1 MSAQYSRRGTSQISN
16 MSKILE
22 KIVYR
27 RLYEYLMD
35 NNLLTQHNSG
45 FKKNDSTINQLLKII
60 HQIYQD
66 VNDGND
72 TCLVFLDVSKA
83 FDKVWHEGL
92 LFKIN
97 QMGITGSLLDW
108 LQSYISERHQK
119 VVLNGMESNG
129 MVLFRGPPRIDI
141 RTAVFLIFVYD
152 IVDEMECIVNLFADD
167 TSVQQKIID
176 ITSFDAVNRDLL
188 RLSFASV

>member
-1 MSAQYSRRGTSQISN
+1 

-22 KIVYR
+22 KIVYK

-92 LFKIN
+92 LFKIK

-119 VVLNGMESNG
+119 VVLNGMESNMCYLESG
-129 MVLFRGPPRIDI
+129 VPQGSILGPLL
-141 RTAVFLIFVYD
+141 FLIFVND

-167 TSVQQKIID
+167 TSVQQK
-176 ITSFDAVNRDLL
+176 
-188 RLSFASV
+188 

>member
-1 MSAQYSRRGTSQISN
+1 

-22 KIVYR
+22 KIVYK

-35 NNLLTQHNSG
+35 NNLLTQNNSG
-45 FKKNDSTINQLLKII
+45 LKKNDSTINLLKII
-60 HQIYQD
+60 RQIYQD

-92 LFKIN
+92 LFKIK

-119 VVLNGMESNG
+119 M
-129 MVLFRGPPRIDI
+129 
-141 RTAVFLIFVYD
+141 
-152 IVDEMECIVNLFADD
+152 C
-167 TSVQQKIID
+167 
-176 ITSFDAVNRDLL
+176 
-188 RLSFASV
+188 

>member
-1 MSAQYSRRGTSQISN
+1 

-22 KIVYR
+22 KIVYK
-27 RLYEYLMD
+27 RLYKHLMD

-92 LFKIN
+92 LFKIK
-97 QMGITGSLLDW
+97 QMGITSSLLDW

-119 VVLNGMESNG
+119 VVLNGMESN
-129 MVLFRGPPRIDI
+129 VLFRIRGPPRID
-141 RTAVFLIFVYD
+141 
-152 IVDEMECIVNLFADD
+152 
-167 TSVQQKIID
+167 
-176 ITSFDAVNRDLL
+176 
-188 RLSFASV
+188 